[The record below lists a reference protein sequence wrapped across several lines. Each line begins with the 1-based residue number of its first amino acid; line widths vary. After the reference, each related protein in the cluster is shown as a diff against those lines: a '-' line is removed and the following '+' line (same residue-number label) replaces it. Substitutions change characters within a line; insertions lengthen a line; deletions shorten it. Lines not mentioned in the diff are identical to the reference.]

1 MMKHRIS
8 AFLLAALL
16 AVTAAGCSAQEP
28 EDSAGLPES
37 SAGTAVR
44 SEAFYPAEAGY
55 TDYDG
60 SLVQGWSGWNADGTF
75 TFQNHNTL
83 TTLSRENQ
91 VLETITLPEEA
102 LPGSEY
108 SLDRSDEYILTLS
121 NPASMNEPFG
131 VVYYTDSGTVCLA
144 NLTLFD
150 RQGNLVRQYPRSQVY
165 GYDENDQKIC
175 LLPCPE
181 GEEVAE
187 VYGLGGAMP
196 IYWLDGHTAIFDCHS
211 FIIFYDFAADSGQV
225 LDDMNEIAAQFGRF
239 STYCGSQMGGV
250 VDGTYY
256 YLTQR
261 GTDPI
266 SGYTLWA
273 ADADGARELLDGQR
287 FWHLFA
293 AKGGLVLVDDI
304 NPADPESDSR
314 VWYLPTGSTQ
324 PTLIW
329 SGDFSLYITEADQ
342 IAFISWAWSLDS
354 SALYSYDPVTGTLT
368 SRDLGEC
375 IQINS
380 LFTLVR
386 DGSLRYYYSQFK
398 DGERTSWV
406 YDTATDTTTPLTRF
420 DGGLYVSW
428 LSPDGQYW
436 AEQDPSTDDPRLRVS
451 RWEY

>member
-8 AFLLAALL
+8 AFLLAVLL

-60 SLVQGWSGWNADGTF
+60 SPIQGWSGWNADGTF
-75 TFQNHNTL
+75 TFQNRNTL

-108 SLDRSDEYILTLS
+108 SLDRSDDYILTLS
-121 NPASMNEPFG
+121 NPGKMNESYG
-131 VVYYTDSGTVCLA
+131 AVYYTDSGTVCLA

-150 RQGNLVRQYPRSQVY
+150 RQGNPVRQYPRGQVY
-165 GYDENDQKIC
+165 AYDENDQKIC

-181 GEEVAE
+181 GETVTDTYELSVNT
-187 VYGLGGAMP
+187 LH
-196 IYWLDGHTAIFDCHS
+196 WLDGHTAILDCHAW
-211 FIIFYDFAADSGQV
+211 IFLYDFEADSGRI
-225 LDDMNEIAAQFGRF
+225 LDDMSEIVKHYGKFGV
-239 STYCGSQMGGV
+239 YYGSQMGGV

-256 YLTQR
+256 YLTR
-261 GTDPI
+261 RESDPI

-293 AKGGLVLVDDI
+293 AKDGLVLVDDTD
-304 NPADPESDSR
+304 PADPESDSR
-314 VWYLPTGSTQ
+314 VWYLRTGSTQ

-329 SGDFSLYITEADQ
+329 SGDLSLPFTEADQ

-354 SALYSYDPVTGTLT
+354 SVLYSYDPVTGTLS
-368 SRDLGEC
+368 SRDLGEY
-375 IQINS
+375 IQIDG

-406 YDTATDTTTPLTRF
+406 YDTTADTTTPLTRF

-428 LSPDGQYW
+428 LSPDGRYW
-436 AEQDPSTDDPRLRVS
+436 VEQDPSTDDPRLRVS

>member
-16 AVTAAGCSAQEP
+16 AVTAAGCSAQKP
-28 EDSAGLPES
+28 EDSAGLTES

-60 SLVQGWSGWNADGTF
+60 SPVQGWSGWNADGTF
-75 TFQNHNTL
+75 TFQNRNTL

-91 VLETITLPEEA
+91 VLEAITLPEEA

-108 SLDRSDEYILTLS
+108 SLDRSDDYILTLS
-121 NPASMNEPFG
+121 NPGKMNESYG
-131 VVYYTDSGTVCLA
+131 AVYYTDSGTVCLA

-150 RQGNLVRQYPRSQVY
+150 RQGNPVRQYPRGQVY
-165 GYDENDQKIC
+165 AYDENDQKIC

-181 GEEVAE
+181 GETVTDTYELSVNT
-187 VYGLGGAMP
+187 LH
-196 IYWLDGHTAIFDCHS
+196 WLDGHTAILDCHAW
-211 FIIFYDFAADSGQV
+211 IFLYDFEADSGRI
-225 LDDMNEIAAQFGRF
+225 LDDMSEIVKHYGKFGV
-239 STYCGSQMGGV
+239 YYGSQMGGV

-256 YLTQR
+256 YLTR
-261 GTDPI
+261 RESDPI

-273 ADADGARELLDGQR
+273 ADADGARELLDGQQ

-293 AKGGLVLVDDI
+293 AKDGLVLVDDI

-314 VWYLPTGSTQ
+314 VWYLRTGSTQ

-329 SGDFSLYITEADQ
+329 SGDLSLPFTEADQ

-354 SALYSYDPVTGTLT
+354 SVLYSYDPVTGTLS
-368 SRDLGEC
+368 SRDLGEY
-375 IQINS
+375 IQIDG

-406 YDTATDTTTPLTRF
+406 YDTAADTTTPLTRF

-428 LSPDGQYW
+428 LSPDGWYW